1 MLDDEDEIQT
11 QKRIRFEEVSKLVP
25 KKLVLNTLTMLILFF
40 WMYQNQLEHPNKSQQ
55 IFAITEQI
63 LKFCNSNYG
72 IWYSNRSRLY
82 LSYVFFD
89 SLLKKVYFLVEL

>member
-11 QKRIRFEEVSKLVP
+11 QKRIRFEEVS
-25 KKLVLNTLTMLILFF
+25 KLVLNTLTMLILFF

-63 LKFCNSNYG
+63 LKFCNSNCG

>member
-40 WMYQNQLEHPNKSQQ
+40 WMNQNQLEHPNKYLQLLNKFCS
-55 IFAITEQI
+55 FAIQTVE
-63 LKFCNSNYG
+63 FG
-72 IWYSNRSRLY
+72 IAIDQGYTYLMYSLI
-82 LSYVFFD
+82 
-89 SLLKKVYFLVEL
+89 VY

>member
-40 WMYQNQLEHPNKSQQ
+40 WMYQTNLNIPINPNKYLQ
-55 IFAITEQI
+55 
-63 LKFCNSNYG
+63 LLNKF
-72 IWYSNRSRLY
+72 
-82 LSYVFFD
+82 
-89 SLLKKVYFLVEL
+89 